1 MDFSQSLPRDFRL
14 NLELKNM
21 ILRKGRMIVK
31 KFFGFICT
39 ILILFL
45 IFYPLPLLTPTLAS
59 SDQKLITHLVGGT
72 VLLDLPLSMEVREN
86 PLQERE
92 LLQYSA
98 LFRDEGISLQG
109 YMQIWQIKDLN
120 NFLVQTK
127 EQSTFDFYTYSLNP
141 IKIGKFQGILNL
153 WGASMGEQSTISA
166 KEYWLQLPK
175 EGQFL
180 RLAFLTNKP
189 VFPEEHNKIIAKVL
203 SSIRL
208 KDNTLSSADLQS

>member
-86 PLQERE
+86 PLQEGE

-98 LFRDEGISLQG
+98 FFRDEGISLQG

>member
-98 LFRDEGISLQG
+98 FFRDEGISLQG

>member
-1 MDFSQSLPRDFRL
+1 
-14 NLELKNM
+14 
-21 ILRKGRMIVK
+21 
-31 KFFGFICT
+31 
-39 ILILFL
+39 
-45 IFYPLPLLTPTLAS
+45 
-59 SDQKLITHLVGGT
+59 
-72 VLLDLPLSMEVREN
+72 
-86 PLQERE
+86 
-92 LLQYSA
+92 
-98 LFRDEGISLQG
+98 
-109 YMQIWQIKDLN
+109 MQIWQIKDLN